1 MYAKKYLCKILTN
14 LQSFKSKNYKLALE
28 EAFLKIDE

>member
-14 LQSFKSKNYKLALE
+14 LPSFKAKNYKLALE
-28 EAFLKIDE
+28 EAFFKIDE